1 MKRALTIFAALVTAG
16 AAIAAKPPVMPK
28 DLPPYGQD
36 KPLPTPQVIESRL
49 PNGLTVWVVQRP
61 GFPKVTAMLTVRGG
75 SASDPQDLAGLSE
88 VLTEALKGGTKTR
101 SAQRIAQELQA
112 VGAELSV
119 NSSKDA
125 TFVALDGISTGL
137 PTMLKVLADVV
148 QNATFPVQE
157 VELARANAL
166 QGLKAAESTPEF
178 AVDKAFNAAVYGAHP
193 YGVISGTAASYSAM
207 TRDVLV
213 REWQRRFRP
222 EQALLLVVGAA
233 DPRQVNVAIVKE
245 LGTWK
250 GVGEGVSPTAA
261 PPALGPTKILAVERP
276 GSVQSE
282 IRVGRPMPGPADP
295 DYFPVQVANTIFGGA
310 FSSRLVE
317 NIREDKGYTYS
328 PRIGV
333 SPSEKGSLLRVRA
346 AVRNEVTGG
355 ALLEIFYEL
364 DRMGATLPTADE
376 LARAKR
382 FLSGIFTLQ
391 NQTQGAVAGT
401 LARYWVFGLPPAAL
415 GEYVPKVNAV
425 TAEKV
430 REAGNKYFTSRSQ
443 TVVIG
448 GDVAKI
454 QAEIT
459 PFGKVEKAP

>member
-1 MKRALTIFAALVTAG
+1 MKRALVLVAACVV
-16 AAIAAKPPVMPK
+16 AAAVHAAKPPLMPR

-36 KPLPTPQVIESRL
+36 KPLPTPQVVESKL

-61 GFPKVTAMLTVRGG
+61 GFPKVTALLAVRGG
-75 SASDPQDLAGLSE
+75 SAADPAQLPGLSD
-88 VLTEALKGGTKTR
+88 VLTETLKGGTATR
-101 SAQRIAQELQA
+101 SAQKIAQELQA
-112 VGAELSV
+112 VGADLSV
-119 NSSKDA
+119 SSSNDA
-125 TFVALDGISTGL
+125 TFVDVSGLATGL
-137 PTMLKVLADVV
+137 PTMLAVLADVAR
-148 QNATFPVQE
+148 NPTFPAE
-157 VELARANAL
+157 EFELARANAL

-178 AVDKAFNAAVYGAHP
+178 AVDRAFSAAVYGGHP
-193 YGVISGTAASYSAM
+193 YGVISGTEASYAAL
-207 TRDVLV
+207 TRDALV
-213 REWQRRFRP
+213 KAWQQRFRP

-233 DPRQVNVAIVKE
+233 EPRQVNLAASRE
-245 LGTWK
+245 LGSWK
-250 GVGEGVSPTAA
+250 GIGDGVAATPA
-261 PPALGPTKILAVERP
+261 PPPLGPTKILAVERP

-282 IRVGRPMPGPADP
+282 IRVGRPMPGPTEADF
-295 DYFPVQVANTIFGGA
+295 YPVQVANTIFGGA

-333 SPSEKGSLLRVRA
+333 AASEKGSLLRIRA

-355 ALLEIFYEL
+355 ALLEVFYEL

-382 FLSGIFTLQ
+382 YLSGIFTLQ

-430 REAGNKYFTSRSQ
+430 REVGNRYFTSRSQ

-454 QAEIT
+454 QAEVA
-459 PFGKVEKAP
+459 PFGTVEPAP